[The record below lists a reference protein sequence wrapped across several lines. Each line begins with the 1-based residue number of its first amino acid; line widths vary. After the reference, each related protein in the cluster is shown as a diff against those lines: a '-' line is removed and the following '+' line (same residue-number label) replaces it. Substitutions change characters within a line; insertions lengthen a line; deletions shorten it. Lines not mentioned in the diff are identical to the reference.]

1 MPNYREQTVTEQ
13 TWVRAY
19 RATCNNA
26 HDRKAIWFDE
36 ERVIVGPDGE
46 RITATAMGMGCGME
60 LTADNAST
68 LFNLLDTDGN
78 PTGETATYSA
88 VYQIMMSLYYH
99 VATLRDAEEQANA

>member
-1 MPNYREQTVTEQ
+1 MPNYREQTVTGQ

-36 ERVIVGPDGE
+36 ERVVIGPNGE
-46 RITATAMGMGCGME
+46 RITATSMGSGCGME
-60 LTADNAST
+60 LTPDNAGT
-68 LFNLLDTDGN
+68 VFALLDADGN
-78 PTGETATYSA
+78 ATGQSATYSA

-99 VATLRDAEEQANA
+99 VATLRDLEEQANA